1 MPRYAAVGRC
11 SRSVRKRIATERVTI
26 VRRHDTPRPAGSSVR
41 RRPDMRSGSRDLA
54 LRRTEEDADRNR
66 HEAPDTDEPWP
77 GDLRPPIRHEP
88 AELPVR
94 VFELAP

>member
-1 MPRYAAVGRC
+1 MFAAGPEKNRYRESDEVAK
-11 SRSVRKRIATERVTI
+11 S
-26 VRRHDTPRPAGSSVR
+26 DTLTPACSSVR
-41 RRPDMRSGSRDLA
+41 RRPDMRFGSRDLA

-66 HEAPDTDEPWP
+66 HEAADTDKPGP

-94 VFELAP
+94 VLELAP

>member
-1 MPRYAAVGRC
+1 
-11 SRSVRKRIATERVTI
+11 
-26 VRRHDTPRPAGSSVR
+26 
-41 RRPDMRSGSRDLA
+41 MRSGSCDLA
-54 LRRTEEDADRNR
+54 LRRTEENADRNR
-66 HEAPDTDEPWP
+66 HEAPDTDEPGP